1 MSKQL
6 IIALI
11 SLLIVSG
18 IVLRYTVTWTPTRPT
33 NPTTA
38 PTTTTVRT
46 TGPATQPTPMRTM
59 VDLALESD
67 PHFPTTQPLAIPGD
81 VADGSRLVI
90 KEPVYL
96 DPRRDLWITHANADP
111 MIDVLRRA
119 GDDQLHLT
127 QERVRFAHYWSDEK
141 DRNCLAL
148 IVESSPGHF
157 EYVTEKSRRIL
168 DLPDPPIFV
177 SAAAWKEKIVIP
189 AQHGVYIV
197 APGTTMT
204 VSYQK
209 TSENGERA
217 YFAFDP
223 KGVLAW
229 APPKDGKG
237 GSDGAFRFVDGAWI
251 ALTPA
256 KNWPAKILH
265 LIPLLDGSVLALRE
279 DAKRLAGVTLMPLD
293 NVGPTTTSSTQ
304 PATID
309 EEKVTQLI
317 EKLSDRDPTIR
328 EQTFAELARF
338 GPGAFP
344 IFEKLKAS
352 QPAGARLRLDE
363 LLRARLDQTLGTL
376 RLESGTLEPISRF
389 DDGGAVYYS
398 EAGVTIFSENVG
410 PRLYS
415 PAYISVRPGRAVRM
429 LPEFLVRDFAP
440 GSQKLIAFA
449 DEWFITD
456 EIQGPKR
463 FMGNHF
469 QKILRKRE
477 REFWKLIGVDRR
489 GRWLFTNSAG
499 SETLV
504 LDPTLPNPT
513 PKLPVWEYPV
523 RKGEVGWTKDNW
535 AAVRKGG
542 AWVLEEKVWRPLD
555 EKKEVLIAEESAHD
569 RPRAAG
575 LTTAPATSPSTS
587 ISTTNLSREAILT
600 EKDGTQWFDG
610 ADHLIKVSKDG
621 KTIDWELPG
630 IAVGGSSTVL
640 LFRVD
645 EHRLLLFNQTAR
657 IVSLRETPGGREP
670 FRIDAIFT
678 DKIPD
683 TDNARRIWQDPAGRV
698 LIVIDDTLW
707 ILFPTGKVPEQL
719 QNMMPAGSMSEEE

>member
-6 IIALI
+6 
-11 SLLIVSG
+11 V
-18 IVLRYTVTWTPTRPT
+18 IVLMAIVVLGGFIVRFALKPTPKPPVATT
-33 NPTTA
+33 GTA
-38 PTTTTVRT
+38 PTTTTAPT
-46 TGPATQPTPMRTM
+46 TGPATQPLPMRTM

-81 VADGSRLVI
+81 VSDGSRLVI

-111 MIDVLRRA
+111 TIDVLKRA
-119 GDDQLHLT
+119 GDEQLHLT
-127 QERVRFAHYWSDEK
+127 KERVRFTHAWSD
-141 DRNCLAL
+141 DRGRNFLAI

-157 EYVTEKSRRIL
+157 EFVTDKSRHPFE
-168 DLPDPPIFV
+168 LPDPPVFA
-177 SAAAWKEKIVIP
+177 SAAAWKEKVVIP
-189 AQHGVYIV
+189 ARRGVYIV
-197 APGTTMT
+197 TPGETINI
-204 VSYQK
+204 SYQK
-209 TSENGERA
+209 ISDAGERA

-223 KGVLAW
+223 KGLLAW

-237 GSDGAFRFVDGAWI
+237 GSDGAFRYVDGAWI

-256 KNWPAKILH
+256 KNWPGKILH
-265 LIPLLDGSVLALRE
+265 LIPLLDGSVLVLRE

-293 NVGPTTTSSTQ
+293 NTESTATTQ
-304 PATID
+304 PVTID
-309 EEKVTQLI
+309 EEKVTQLV

-328 EQTFAELARF
+328 EQAFAELARF

-363 LLRARLDQTLGTL
+363 LLRASLDQTLGTL
-376 RLESGTLEPISRF
+376 RLEAGTLEPISRF

-440 GSQKLIAFA
+440 GSQTLIAFA
-449 DEWFITD
+449 DEWFITN

-555 EKKEVLIAEESAHD
+555 EKKEVLLAEVEVDAPGERN

-575 LTTAPATSPSTS
+575 LTTMPETSPSTTS
-587 ISTTNLSREAILT
+587 LSREPILT
-600 EKDGTQWFDG
+600 EKDGTRWFDG

-657 IVSLRETPGGREP
+657 IVSLRETPGGKEP

-698 LIVIDDTLW
+698 LIAIDDTLW